1 MTVWSRTSLSV
12 TVALANGRIAADD
25 LAVVLRQRTRLLERC
40 VRRARREGWDIN
52 ALAHIREELSALV
65 NGLHALGQELA
76 VETALRIAET
86 LAKPLERQTLPDPVL
101 GARISALFEALIEQ
115 LPAGNES
122 DSSQNL
128 VLLPHPP
135 RAESLPIGYWRRW
148 VADAGEPLRVVVHRH
163 RSTANAATSAGG
175 IVASTLDTFLNGN
188 GSMPMTPLRLY
199 LLTDESPASQTF
211 AEQLRARH
219 FEVDVIVEVADL
231 IELCGALPAD
241 VVLIDYM
248 HAPQVAMIGETFKP
262 IRARANQPIRMALIT
277 DTDDVM
283 PRLAA
288 RRAGMDAVL
297 VRPHGGGDVAT
308 RLRDLFNTGEPSY
321 RVLIVED
328 DRAQA
333 LFAEGVLRNAGM
345 ETRIVLDALD
355 VLPTLDGFHPD
366 LILMDVH
373 MPVANGIE
381 LTGLIREREA
391 FAHTPI
397 VFLTGEQDQDIRF
410 DALDAGGDDFLSKP
424 IRPKHLIAS
433 VQGRIRRYREVQ
445 QVRDRE
451 VGDGTDAVVGVD
463 SGIVERGRMMARID
477 RLITDGAARGG
488 IIFLEMETIAKLR
501 ERLGLGQFE
510 RLHVQA
516 LELLQPLVGERMLCR
531 FADGGFLVLD
541 ATLEADDLLML
552 GVQLRE
558 ALAAHEFRLGDHR
571 IVSPAIAGVAP
582 LASELT
588 DAGALLNAAEKVAHR
603 ARQRP
608 DRIELYRPLAA
619 EEATRQAALIEDM
632 RLAMAQGRLSLLY
645 QPIVAVA
652 GGEHSRYQTLLRLD
666 TSSGKRMTAAE
677 VVPAAERSGFVV
689 EVDRWVLREAIAR
702 IAKARDQGASM
713 MLFVTQ
719 SPYTLAHGG
728 QADWLRHE
736 LRALGVPGAA
746 LVIEMRLGDAGVH
759 TGTLREFCLAMV
771 ADGVQFCLSQF
782 EPGLEV
788 ESLLEQLPLSL
799 IKLASKYST
808 GALDAATRD
817 ELKVVIDRAHRRNI
831 EVIGHGVEDPQA
843 AATLWMS
850 GIDFVQGNLVQKA
863 ADALD
868 FDFNQAV
875 L

>member
-1 MTVWSRTSLSV
+1 VSV
-12 TVALANGRIAADD
+12 AAALAAGRITAED
-25 LAVVLRQRTRLLERC
+25 LAATLRQRARLIERR
-40 VRRARREGWDIN
+40 VRRSRRSGWDVN
-52 ALAHIREELSALV
+52 ALAQMREELGPLV
-65 NGLHALGQELA
+65 QGLHALGRAPA
-76 VETALRIAET
+76 VDTVLRVAET
-86 LAKPLERQTLPDPVL
+86 LAQPLERQALPDPVL
-101 GARISALFEALIEQ
+101 GARLSALLESLIEQ
-115 LPAGNES
+115 LPAGNEAES
-122 DSSQNL
+122 TPSL

-135 RAESLPIGYWRRW
+135 RAEALPIGFWRRW
-148 VADAGEPLRVVVHRH
+148 VADAGEPRLVAVD
-163 RSTANAATSAGG
+163 RSRFAPTSGTRFGEAA
-175 IVASTLDTFLNGN
+175 ASTLDDFLTGN
-188 GSMPMTPLRLY
+188 GTLPMTPLRLY
-199 LLTDESPASQTF
+199 LLTDESPEAHAF
-211 AEQLRARH
+211 AEQLRARK
-219 FEVDVIVEVADL
+219 FEVDALSSVDEL
-231 IELCGALPAD
+231 IELAGALPAD
-241 VVLIDYM
+241 VILVDRT
-248 HAPQVAMIGETFKP
+248 HAAQVSAIGEAMKP
-262 IRARANQPIRMALIT
+262 IRARANQPIRMAVIT

-283 PRLAA
+283 ARLAA

-297 VRPHGGGDVAT
+297 VRPHGGADVAT
-308 RLRDLFNTGEPSY
+308 RLRELFSSGEPSY

-355 VLPTLDGFHPD
+355 VLPALDAFDPD
-366 LILMDVH
+366 LILMDFH

-397 VFLTGEQDQDIRF
+397 VFLTGEQDQDVRF

-433 VQGRIRRYREVQ
+433 VQGRIRRFREVQ
-445 QVRDRE
+445 QVRERD
-451 VGDGTDAVVGVD
+451 GDGAEAGVD

-477 RLITDGAARGG
+477 RLITEGASRGG
-488 IIFLEMETIAKLR
+488 IVFLEMETIAKLR

-510 RLHVQA
+510 RLHVEA
-516 LELLQPLVGERMLCR
+516 LDLLKPLAGERMLCR

-541 ATLEADDLLML
+541 AMLEADELLML

-558 ALAAHEFRLGDHR
+558 ALAAHEFHLGEQS
-571 IVSPAIAGVAP
+571 VVTPAIAGVAP
-582 LASELT
+582 LLQEFT
-588 DAGALLNAAEKVAHR
+588 DAGALLNAVEKVAHR

-608 DRIELYRPLAA
+608 DRIDLYRPLAA
-619 EEATRQAALIEDM
+619 EEAQRQSALIEDM
-632 RLAMAQGRLSLLY
+632 RQAMAQGRLSLLY

-652 GGEHSRYQTLLRLD
+652 GGEDSRYQTLLRLD

-677 VVPAAERSGFVV
+677 VVPAAERSGFIV
-689 EVDRWVLREAIAR
+689 EIDRWVLREAIAR
-702 IAKARDQGASM
+702 IAKARKQGGSM

-728 QADWLRHE
+728 QAEWLRNE
-736 LRALGVPGAA
+736 LRALEIPGAS
-746 LVIEMRLGDAGVH
+746 LVIELRLSDAGVH
-759 TGTLREFCLAMV
+759 TGTLREFCSAMV

-782 EPGLEV
+782 EPGPEV
-788 ESLLEQLPLSL
+788 ESLMEQLPLAL
-799 IKLASKYST
+799 IKLAGRYST
-808 GALDAATRD
+808 GALSSAARD
-817 ELKVVIDRAHRRNI
+817 ELKVVIDRAHRRSI

-850 GIDFVQGNLVQKA
+850 GVDFVQGNLVQQA

-868 FDFNQAV
+868 FDFNQAI